1 MRDVN
6 TANRRTLF
14 HGRFS
19 ICQRTTVV
27 VHCVSTSCLLLLFAQ
42 LLSCRATTSITRH
55 QICSLLLWVYQCW
68 IHS

>member
-27 VHCVSTSCLLLLFAQ
+27 VHCVSTSCLLLLFALLFAQ

-55 QICSLLLWVYQCW
+55 QICSLLL
-68 IHS
+68 